1 MKDKAITKSELNIII
16 EVTKPLINVIESR
29 NQWTRGHSERVAHYA
44 TQIAQEMNFNDAKVK
59 KLLLSGILHDI
70 GYISTGASLLGKASL
85 SYEEF
90 NIIKKHPDEGAKIL
104 ERIRKLKDIAFIV
117 RHHHERIDGNGYPD
131 GLKGDE
137 IPIEARILHVT
148 DSFDSMTLDKPHRR
162 SSGIEYAIA
171 ELKKYSGLQFDT
183 QVVDA
188 FLKISTLEDSL
199 YV

>member
-131 GLKGDE
+131 RLKGDE

>member
-104 ERIRKLKDIAFIV
+104 ERIKKLKDITFIV

>member
-1 MKDKAITKSELNIII
+1 MKDNALTKSELNIII

-44 TQIAQEMNFNDAKVK
+44 TQIAQEMNFNGDKVK
-59 KLLLSGILHDI
+59 NLLLSGILHDI

-104 ERIRKLKDIAFIV
+104 ERVKKLKDIAFIV

-148 DSFDSMTLDKPHRR
+148 DSFDSMTLDKPYRR
-162 SSGIEYAIA
+162 SSGIEYALA
-171 ELKKYSGLQFDT
+171 ELKKYSGLQFDS
-183 QVVDA
+183 QVVDV
-188 FLKISTLEDSL
+188 FLKIATLEDSL
-199 YV
+199 